1 MVGRPGQIPD
11 LTKGSRSRSK
21 FKGGIPRHVPL
32 AILAETLQGD
42 GDPHTQGELLPMF
55 GLGTPNPRG
64 PLIWVSGV
72 HAAQTVCG
80 LPGFGCCS
88 MVGLCS
94 RLGLCSGLGLYKGL
108 GICSGC
114 WKCTGQSWVPQLVLN
129 YNQSFHYKHCF
140 ILREHHRCKTCALI
154 RSSEPVWNPVP
165 LDSCHFLALS
175 FQKFKIFYKW
185 NKGTTYR
192 CQPAEQIGSPIHIH
206 SNCSWFL
213 QKKLYVFVEIK
224 VALIEALQLAKES
237 SPLNLVFIQLKN
249 ATNNATFKGTNSRPT
264 NNSTSQ

>member
-1 MVGRPGQIPD
+1 MAQRHLPTRRLHSQAFNPMPPPWVCTDRAFVKISLNKNCRAPQKMVGRPGQIPD

-114 WKCTGQSWVPQLVLN
+114 
-129 YNQSFHYKHCF
+129 
-140 ILREHHRCKTCALI
+140 
-154 RSSEPVWNPVP
+154 
-165 LDSCHFLALS
+165 
-175 FQKFKIFYKW
+175 
-185 NKGTTYR
+185 
-192 CQPAEQIGSPIHIH
+192 
-206 SNCSWFL
+206 
-213 QKKLYVFVEIK
+213 
-224 VALIEALQLAKES
+224 
-237 SPLNLVFIQLKN
+237 
-249 ATNNATFKGTNSRPT
+249 
-264 NNSTSQ
+264 